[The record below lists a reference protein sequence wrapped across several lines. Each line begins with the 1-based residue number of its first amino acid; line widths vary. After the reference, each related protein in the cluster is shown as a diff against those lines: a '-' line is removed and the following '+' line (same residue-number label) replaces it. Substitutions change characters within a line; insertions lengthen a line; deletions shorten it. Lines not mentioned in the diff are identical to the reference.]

1 MSLVFRLSQGHAKLM
16 FHDEVQALDAIFAV
30 ALADNAMEYEASIL
44 NLKLDNNAFEENP
57 DQLYSQLLEI
67 VLEKLNLA
75 QNHPVLEEKVVTSTQ
90 NSSELSQTVK
100 RPRLLFSTKKRG
112 NSHLSQDEVS
122 LSQDPPIQASTQVN
136 RVVEIPKNAP
146 NVSKDSGNFSHFS
159 SFNQSQDN
167 SFKNAPQSLFMGKIN
182 EPLKSRSPQTSV
194 KTGPFLKNQSSNSN
208 MSLSEIVRSRNVWD
222 FDLDV
227 EFISQTSDVDKNRDN
242 NENNSKGKCL
252 ESPLKQ
258 QFKDKTKNQK
268 LLKAED
274 TAQDINLLNCIP
286 SVNDDFH
293 KIDMEID
300 WDLEGPDLT
309 EIPLTQPDQAGTK
322 LINSSQYKKDSYS
335 KSETEKERK
344 RFIFK
349 PSKTT
354 TNKQPETYS
363 QNHLNKRNL
372 TEDVGSNLYQNDN
385 NFSDCSQ
392 EKQRPFQS
400 SLQTEKIVHK
410 FKFLPKSKAT
420 KIDKTEAQIFNPSK
434 PQEKILDFRSDI
446 PNEGDEVVSEKSPHI
461 GPSKSI
467 NRDMESSPRA
477 STSNNRFENV
487 FAKFAFE
494 PKNTNSNTDKD
505 DEQSCKI
512 VTVKSPEKVTAKIK
526 EPLFNTDIDW
536 NLDDMP

>member
-1 MSLVFRLSQGHAKLM
+1 MSQGHAKLM

-57 DQLYSQLLEI
+57 DQLYSQLHEI

-75 QNHPVLEEKVVTSTQ
+75 QNHPVLEEKITTSTQ

-100 RPRLLFSTKKRG
+100 RPRLLFFTKKRG
-112 NSHLSQDEVS
+112 NSQLSQEEVS
-122 LSQDPPIQASTQVN
+122 LSQDLPIQASTQVN
-136 RVVEIPKNAP
+136 RVVEISKNTQ
-146 NVSKDSGNFSHFS
+146 NDSKDSGNFSHFS
-159 SFNQSQDN
+159 SFNKSHDN
-167 SFKNAPQSLFMGKIN
+167 SFKNAHQSLFMGKIN
-182 EPLKSRSPQTSV
+182 QPLKSRSSQTSV
-194 KTGPFLKNQSSNSN
+194 KTGPCLKNQSSNSN
-208 MSLSEIVRSRNVWD
+208 TSLSEIVRSRNVWD

-227 EFISQTSDVDKNRDN
+227 EFISQTSDVDKNRGK
-242 NENNSKGKCL
+242 NENNSKEKCL

-258 QFKDKTKNQK
+258 QFKDKT

-309 EIPLTQPDQAGTK
+309 EMPLTQSDQAGTK
-322 LINSSQYKKDSYS
+322 LINFSQYKKDSYS
-335 KSETEKERK
+335 KSETEKESK

-354 TNKQPETYS
+354 TNKQPKTYS
-363 QNHLNKRNL
+363 QDHLNKRNL
-372 TEDVGSNLYQNDN
+372 TEDVGSNIYQNDN
-385 NFSDCSQ
+385 IFSDCSQ
-392 EKQRPFQS
+392 KKQTPFQS
-400 SLQTEKIVHK
+400 SLQTEQIAHK
-410 FKFLPKSKAT
+410 FKFVPKSKAT
-420 KIDKTEAQIFNPSK
+420 KIDKTEAQIFNTSK

-446 PNEGDEVVSEKSPHI
+446 PSQGDEVVSEKSPHI
-461 GPSKSI
+461 GSSKSI
-467 NRDMESSPRA
+467 NREMESSPRT
-477 STSNNRFENV
+477 STSNNTFKNV

-494 PKNTNSNTDKD
+494 PKNTDSNTDKD

-536 NLDDMP
+536 NVDDMP